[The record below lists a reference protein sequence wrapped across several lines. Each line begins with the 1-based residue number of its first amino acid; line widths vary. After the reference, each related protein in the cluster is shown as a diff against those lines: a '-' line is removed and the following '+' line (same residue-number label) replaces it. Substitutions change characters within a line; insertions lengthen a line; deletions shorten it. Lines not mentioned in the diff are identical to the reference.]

1 MLMLEDVR
9 DLVSGLGF
17 TDDSSVYMG
26 KLDAKQDQSIGV
38 YNLKSSAPYTV
49 AIGGKDKESYG
60 TKQVSILIHWNRSM
74 RDTEAVS
81 AALFEKLAAMREVRI
96 NEKQIK
102 FIHPLVDQPV
112 DVGTDDNGIYEMVI
126 EIELIHE
133 RKGD

>member
-9 DLVSGLGF
+9 DLVSSLGL
-17 TDDSSVYMG
+17 TEDHKVYMG

-38 YNLKSSAPYTV
+38 YNLKRSAPYTV

-102 FIHPLVDQPV
+102 FMHPLVDQPV

-126 EIELIHE
+126 EIELIYE

>member
-17 TDDSSVYMG
+17 TEDHNVYMG
-26 KLDAKQDQSIGV
+26 KLDAKQDKSIGV
-38 YNLKSSAPYTV
+38 YNLKRSAPYTV
-49 AIGGKDKESYG
+49 AIGGKDKESYR
-60 TKQVSILIHWNRSM
+60 TKQISILVHWNRSM
-74 RDTEAVS
+74 RDTEAVG
-81 AALFEKLAAMREVRI
+81 AELFEKLAAMREVRI

-126 EIELIHE
+126 EIELIYE

>member
-9 DLVSGLGF
+9 DLVSSLGL
-17 TDDSSVYMG
+17 TEDHKVYMG

-38 YNLKSSAPYTV
+38 YNLKRSAPYTV

-81 AALFEKLAAMREVRI
+81 AALFEKLAAMREVKI

-102 FIHPLVDQPV
+102 FMHPLVDQPV

-126 EIELIHE
+126 EIELIYE

>member
-17 TDDSSVYMG
+17 TEDHNVYMG
-26 KLDAKQDQSIGV
+26 KLDAKQDKSIGV
-38 YNLKSSAPYTV
+38 YNLKRSAPYTV

-60 TKQVSILIHWNRSM
+60 TKQISILIHWNRSM
-74 RDTEAVS
+74 RDTEAVV
-81 AALFEKLAAMREVRI
+81 AELFDKLAAMREVRI

-126 EIELIHE
+126 EIELIYE

>member
-1 MLMLEDVR
+1 MLEDVR
-9 DLVSGLGF
+9 DLVSSLGL
-17 TDDSSVYMG
+17 TEDHKVYMG

-38 YNLKSSAPYTV
+38 YNLKRSAPYTV

-126 EIELIHE
+126 EIELIYE

>member
-9 DLVSGLGF
+9 DLVSSLGL
-17 TDDSSVYMG
+17 TEDHKVYMG

-38 YNLKSSAPYTV
+38 YNLKRSAPYTV

-81 AALFEKLAAMREVRI
+81 AALFEKLAAMREVKI

-126 EIELIHE
+126 EIELIYE

>member
-9 DLVSGLGF
+9 DLVSSLGL
-17 TDDSSVYMG
+17 TEDHKVYMG

-38 YNLKSSAPYTV
+38 YNLKRSAPYTV

-74 RDTEAVS
+74 WDTEAVS

-126 EIELIHE
+126 EIELIYE

>member
-9 DLVSGLGF
+9 DLVSSLGF
-17 TDDSSVYMG
+17 TEDHKVYMG

-38 YNLKSSAPYTV
+38 YNLKRSAPYTV

-81 AALFEKLAAMREVRI
+81 AALFEKLAAMREVKI

-126 EIELIHE
+126 EIELIYE

>member
-38 YNLKSSAPYTV
+38 YYLKRSAPYTV

-60 TKQVSILIHWNRSM
+60 TKQISILIHWNRSM
-74 RDTEAVS
+74 RDTEAVAS
-81 AALFEKLAAMREVRI
+81 ELFDKLAAMREVRI
-96 NEKQIK
+96 HEKQIK

-126 EIELIHE
+126 EIELIYE

>member
-17 TDDSSVYMG
+17 TEDHNVYMG
-26 KLDAKQDQSIGV
+26 KLDAKQDKSIGV
-38 YNLKSSAPYTV
+38 YNLKRSAPYTV

-60 TKQVSILIHWNRSM
+60 TKQISILIHWNRSM
-74 RDTEAVS
+74 RDTEAV
-81 AALFEKLAAMREVRI
+81 AAELFDKLAAMREVRI

-126 EIELIHE
+126 EIELIYE

>member
-9 DLVSGLGF
+9 DLVSSLGL
-17 TDDSSVYMG
+17 TEDHKVYMG

-38 YNLKSSAPYTV
+38 YNLKRSAPYTV

-126 EIELIHE
+126 EIELIYE

>member
-9 DLVSGLGF
+9 DLVSSLGL
-17 TDDSSVYMG
+17 TEDHKVYMG

-38 YNLKSSAPYTV
+38 YNLKRSAPYTV

-74 RDTEAVS
+74 RDTEAVA
-81 AALFEKLAAMREVRI
+81 AALFDKLAAMREVRI

-102 FIHPLVDQPV
+102 FMHPLVDQPV

-126 EIELIHE
+126 EIELIYE

>member
-9 DLVSGLGF
+9 DLVSSLGL
-17 TDDSSVYMG
+17 TEDHKVYMG

-38 YNLKSSAPYTV
+38 YNLKRSAPYTV

-81 AALFEKLAAMREVRI
+81 AALFEKLAAMREVKI

>member
-9 DLVSGLGF
+9 DLVSSLGL
-17 TDDSSVYMG
+17 TEDHKVYMG

-38 YNLKSSAPYTV
+38 YNLKRSAPYTV

-81 AALFEKLAAMREVRI
+81 AALFDKLAAMREVRI

-102 FIHPLVDQPV
+102 FMHPLVDQPV

-126 EIELIHE
+126 EIELIYE

>member
-1 MLMLEDVR
+1 MLLLEDVR

-17 TDDSSVYMG
+17 TEDHNVYMG
-26 KLDAKQDQSIGV
+26 KLDAKQDKSIGV
-38 YNLKSSAPYTV
+38 YNLKRSAPYTV

-60 TKQVSILIHWNRSM
+60 TKQISILIHWNRSI
-74 RDTEAVS
+74 RETEAVS
-81 AALFEKLAAMREVRI
+81 TELFNRLSEIREVRI

-112 DVGTDDNGIYEMVI
+112 DVGTDDNGIYEIVI
-126 EIELIHE
+126 EIELIYE

>member
-9 DLVSGLGF
+9 DLVSSLGF
-17 TDDSSVYMG
+17 TEDHKVYMG

-38 YNLKSSAPYTV
+38 YNLKRSAPYTV

-126 EIELIHE
+126 EIELIYE

>member
-9 DLVSGLGF
+9 DLVSSLGF
-17 TDDSSVYMG
+17 TDDSCVYMG
-26 KLDAKQDQSIGV
+26 KLDAKQDKSIGV
-38 YNLKSSAPYTV
+38 YNLKRSAPYTV

-81 AALFEKLAAMREVRI
+81 MVLFNRLSEVREVKI

-126 EIELIHE
+126 EIELIYE

>member
-9 DLVSGLGF
+9 DLVSSLGF
-17 TDDSSVYMG
+17 TEDHKVYMG

-38 YNLKSSAPYTV
+38 YNLKRSAPYTV

-81 AALFEKLAAMREVRI
+81 AELFEKLAAMREVKI

-126 EIELIHE
+126 EIELIYE